1 MTEPR
6 FHLRGGIWRYWVA
19 AMGVALVA
27 GVIRPMTLPLAPTA
41 GPTATDASFAAEVGA
56 LVRHGGGDATLRMP
70 SDLAEDAS
78 GLVYVALRD
87 DGRRVAEAW
96 REDGD
101 PHRALAAALGDAR
114 DVLGADVAAR
124 VDVVEAVIGRSEH
137 PVEIVDARP
146 RADNAQRGIVG
157 LSMDAP
163 DGQRLHAGPTEM
175 IAENTSFDRVV
186 ERWLEDGELHEATI
200 AMADAELFAA
210 TQFLVDLTTGQ
221 VRRLIR
227 ANEVVALAS
236 VNRETTEQL
245 ADGMAGWL
253 FNQLDVSG
261 QLTYEYWPSRGEA
274 SSQNNMIRQWMG
286 TLAMTRVAVGRGD
299 ETLQRRAARNVE
311 FNLDDSYSIRDGL
324 GMIADPDGDVKLG
337 AVALAALAIS
347 QHPDRARFGEQEAA
361 LRRTVDHLWQADGSF
376 RTFLVPADRND
387 NQNFYP
393 GEALLLWAST
403 LEDEADPDLLR
414 RFMQSFEFY
423 RAWHRQNPNPAFVPW
438 HTMAY
443 ERVWRVTRDERLRDF
458 VFEMNDWLVDLQ
470 QWDDAPYPDMA
481 GRFYDPDRPDYG
493 PPHAS
498 SDGVYMEGLIAAYR
512 LAEAVGDEDR
522 ADAYRVALIGG
533 LRHLMQLQFADEVD
547 LFYVSRPE
555 RVAGGIRTTEYD
567 NRIRV
572 DNVQHG
578 LMAVLDILERFE
590 PEDYVAES
598 R

>member
-1 MTEPR
+1 MNGSG
-6 FHLRGGIWRYWVA
+6 LRARRGFWPHVIVIVGA
-19 AMGVALVA
+19 ALVGA
-27 GVIRPMTLPLAPTA
+27 LVRPMSLPLALTGA
-41 GPTATDASFAAEVGA
+41 PTATDASFAEDVTA
-56 LVRHGGGDATLRMP
+56 LVRDGGDATLRMP
-70 SDLAEDAS
+70 PDLVEDAS

-101 PHRALAAALGDAR
+101 PHRALAAALADAR
-114 DVLGADVAAR
+114 AALDDDAAAA
-124 VDVVEAVIGRSEH
+124 VDVVEAVIGRGEQ
-137 PVEIVDARP
+137 PVEVVDARLQ
-146 RADNAQRGIVG
+146 ADNAQRGIVG
-157 LSMDAP
+157 LLVDAS
-163 DGQRLHAGPTEM
+163 DGRRLRAAPTEM

-186 ERWLEDGELHEATI
+186 ERWLEDGELDEAAI
-200 AMADAELFAA
+200 ATADARLFAA
-210 TQFLVDLTTGQ
+210 TQFLVDLHTGQ

-227 ANEVVALAS
+227 GNEVVAQAS
-236 VNRETTEQL
+236 VNSETTQEL

-253 FNQLDVSG
+253 FNQLDASG
-261 QLTYEYWPSRGEA
+261 RLTYEYWPSRGEA
-274 SSQNNMIRQWMG
+274 SSENNMIRQWMG
-286 TLAMTRVAVGRGD
+286 TLAMTRVAVDRDD
-299 ETLQRRAARNVE
+299 EALVRRSARNVE
-311 FNLDDSYSIRDGL
+311 FNLEDSYTVENGL
-324 GMIADPDGDVKLG
+324 GAIADPDGDVKLG

-347 QHPDRARFGEQEAA
+347 QHPDRERFAEQEAA
-361 LRRTVDHLWQADGSF
+361 LRRTVDHLWQPDGSF
-376 RTFLVPADRND
+376 RTFLVPAERND

-403 LEDEADPDLLR
+403 LEAEADPDLLR
-414 RFMQSFEFY
+414 RFMLSFEFY
-423 RAWHRQNPNPAFVPW
+423 RDWHRAGPNPAFVPW

-443 ERVWRVTRDERLRDF
+443 EKVWRVTRDDRLRDF
-458 VFEMNDWLVDLQ
+458 VFEMNDWLVGLQ

-512 LAEAVGDEDR
+512 LAEAVGDAER
-522 ADAYRVALIGG
+522 ADAYRVALVRG
-533 LRHLMQLQFADEVD
+533 LRHLMQLQFADDVD

-555 RVAGGIRTTEYD
+555 PVAGGMRTTEYD

-590 PEDYVAES
+590 PEQYVLES

>member
-1 MTEPR
+1 MKGSG
-6 FHLRGGIWRYWVA
+6 LRGRGGLWPHVLAIA
-19 AMGVALVA
+19 GVALIA
-27 GVIRPMTLPLAPTA
+27 GFVRPMSLPPALTA
-41 GPTATDASFAAEVGA
+41 GPTATDASFAEELSA
-56 LVRHGGGDATLRMP
+56 LVRGGGDASLRLP
-70 SDLAEDAS
+70 ADLAEDAS

-87 DGRRVAEAW
+87 DGRRVGEAW

-101 PHRALAAALGDAR
+101 PHRAFAGALRDARATLEPDAAAG
-114 DVLGADVAAR
+114 
-124 VDVVEAVIGRSEH
+124 VDVVEAVIGRSEQ
-137 PVEIVDARP
+137 PVDIVDGRP
-146 RADNAQRGIVG
+146 QADNAQRGIFG
-157 LSMDAP
+157 LSIDAG
-163 DGQRLHAGPTEM
+163 DGRRLHAAPTEM

-186 ERWLEDGELHEATI
+186 ERWLEDGQLDEA
-200 AMADAELFAA
+200 AMASADARLFAA
-210 TQFLVDLTTGQ
+210 TQFLVELRTGQ
-221 VRRLIR
+221 VRRMARGNDI
-227 ANEVVALAS
+227 VDQAS
-236 VNRETTEQL
+236 VNGETTEQL
-245 ADGMAGWL
+245 AEGMAGWL
-253 FNQLDVSG
+253 FNQLDASG
-261 QLTYEYWPSRGEA
+261 RLTYEYWPSRGEA
-274 SSQNNMIRQWMG
+274 SSDNNMIRQWMG
-286 TLAMTRVAVGRGD
+286 TLAMTRLAVDRDD
-299 ETLQRRAARNVE
+299 ETLLRQSARNVE
-311 FNLDDSYSIRDGL
+311 FNLADSYSVENGL
-324 GMIADPDGDVKLG
+324 GSIADPDGDVKLG

-347 QHPDRARFGEQEAA
+347 QHPDRERFAEQEAA

-376 RTFLVPADRND
+376 RTFLVPAERND

-414 RFMQSFEFY
+414 RFMLSFQFY
-423 RAWHRQNPNPAFVPW
+423 RDWHREGPNPAFVPW

-458 VFEMNDWLVDLQ
+458 VFEMNDWLVNLQ

-512 LAEAVGDEDR
+512 LAEAVGDAER
-522 ADAYRVALIGG
+522 ADRYRVALVRG
-533 LRHLMQLQFADEVD
+533 LRHLMQLQFADDVD
-547 LFYVSRPE
+547 LFYISRPE
-555 RVAGGIRTTEYD
+555 RVAGGMRTTEYD

-590 PEDYVAES
+590 PEDYVVES